1 MIYWKFTVVQ
11 SQWIPLHTLILLSN
25 SNITYNLSNFQLTRK
40 NVFIPNHGYFCI
52 NIRRT
57 RKLYIGKYLIINFE
71 WHLIHQAY
79 CYYNKTIKVQRVL
92 KSHVAFLPSTIILTP
107 TQTAAAIFCFT
118 SDYQVEHDSV
128 IEKFYNSL

>member
-1 MIYWKFTVVQ
+1 MFSYQTMGIF
-11 SQWIPLHTLILLSN
+11 
-25 SNITYNLSNFQLTRK
+25 
-40 NVFIPNHGYFCI
+40 I
-52 NIRRT
+52 NIRRIIIKN
-57 RKLYIGKYLIINFE
+57 KLYIEKYLIINFE
-71 WHLIHQAY
+71 WHLIHQAH

-92 KSHVAFLPSTIILTP
+92 SGHVAFLPSTIILTP